1 MRKLYK
7 ARRDTLVP
15 ALKKLGWNVNNP
27 EATFYVWA
35 HTPNGLSAMDTVT
48 HILENASVMCT
59 PGNGFGPSGEGY
71 VRFALT
77 VDVPRMEEAIQRLS
91 KLVW

>member
-1 MRKLYK
+1 MREMYK
-7 ARRDTLVP
+7 KRRDTFVP
-15 ALKKLGWNVNNP
+15 ALKKLGWNLNSP

-35 HTPNGLSAMDTVT
+35 KTPKGLTSMETVT

-77 VDVPRMEEAIQRLS
+77 VEEARLQEAIQRIS
-91 KLVW
+91 KLKW